1 MVYSHDIMCA
11 CVVLHVCLCVF
22 LSVCFGVCS
31 FVAHIIP
38 IQLRTL
44 WLPMLFVAIPMRN
57 PDYLCHCS
65 AVVVCVRLCV
75 CDCVF
80 MPVCVSVCACAI
92 WS

>member
-11 CVVLHVCLCVF
+11 CVVVHLYVSVCLCVC
-22 LSVCFGVCS
+22 VCVGVCS

-65 AVVVCVRLCV
+65 SVFVCV
-75 CDCVF
+75 CDCVC
-80 MPVCVSVCACAI
+80 MTVCVYV
-92 WS
+92 